1 MLASPSEEIFG
12 LSPLSARR
20 FLRHY
25 GRDSE
30 AAASMLVLLG
40 EISAEF
46 EALVLSEGAKKPCIS
61 LNALAISGGDVISL
75 GLASGKGVGDLLS
88 ALLDAV
94 IADPSLNER
103 EKLISLSHL
112 IMKDMR

>member
-1 MLASPSEEIFG
+1 
-12 LSPLSARR
+12 
-20 FLRHY
+20 
-25 GRDSE
+25 
-30 AAASMLVLLG
+30 MLVLLG
-40 EISAEF
+40 EISPEF
-46 EALVLSEGAKKPCIS
+46 EDLVLSENEKNPCLS
-61 LNALAISGGDVISL
+61 LDALAISGGDVISL